1 MCHLRR
7 HLASLAILLLVVGLS
22 FSVAGAVEASAGAT
36 HSVQIAGV
44 FAKDKIPYDEALD
57 VRILVTHGQY
67 SFPDVRIFYMPI
79 VDNQTVGT
87 GWRISP
93 AQVLQTYSNETLYIA
108 AVPNSAYGEELPS
121 GTVIL
126 YYVEARDSSGSAL
139 TSRQEDRWDPSVVD
153 DKFLVQLVDVRPPS
167 ISQVTIVPDTPA
179 SGQTVTVLANVIDG
193 LLGSGVR
200 SVRLSYSVDNG
211 PLTKVEMTRPD
222 NEAYVASIPALR
234 HDQKVTFFVT
244 ALDNAGN
251 KATSS
256 ETTYVVQKSVEETDA
271 EQQITN
277 ILGVAVVVAALA
289 VLAVFWKRRT
299 FTALSLA
306 LIVVFLVAARVAFV
320 LWSLHGLWWWDAII
334 LIGLVEFWAL
344 VDPRIQGTA
353 RPFIRATLEFGR
365 SVTAY
370 LSKTVRENPPTI
382 FVAAAY
388 VLGLGG
394 AISDIILY
402 LATRDIGYAYVLANF
417 IAEYVFILLALGVL
431 GQLVLLWRKERGQ
444 TEKSVAK
451 A

>member
-1 MCHLRR
+1 MRR
-7 HLASLAILLLVVGLS
+7 HLASLAILLLVIGLS

-44 FAKDKIPYDEALD
+44 FAKDKIPYDELLD
-57 VRILVTHGQY
+57 IRILVAHGQY
-67 SFPDVRIFYMPI
+67 SFPDVCIFYMPI
-79 VDNQTVGT
+79 VDNRTIGT

-126 YYVEARDSSGSAL
+126 YYVEARDSSGSTL

-153 DKFLVQLVDVRPPS
+153 DKFVVQLIDVRPPS

-179 SGQTVTVLANVIDG
+179 SGQTVTVLANVADT

-200 SVRLSYSVDNG
+200 SVTLSYSVDKG
-211 PLTKVEMTRPD
+211 PFTKVEMTRPD

-234 HDQKVTFFVT
+234 HDQTVAFFVT

-251 KATSS
+251 KATSD
-256 ETTYVVQKSVEETDA
+256 ETTYVVQKSVEEIDA